1 MYLNYFVYGGS
12 HEIGDKP
19 LLGVFVSEFEAEQF
33 ANKYVEERP
42 GAQVM
47 IFDHRKTI
55 KSVTNV
61 SVEVDYYG
69 PHIPDN
75 LTEGPNDSTN

>member
-1 MYLNYFVYGGS
+1 MFLNYFVYGGS
-12 HEIGDKP
+12 HEPGDKP
-19 LLGVFVSEFEAEQF
+19 LLGTFTSEFDAEDF
-33 ANKYVEERP
+33 AKKYVEERP

-61 SVEVDYYG
+61 SVEVDYYA
-69 PHIPDN
+69 PQAPEMVPENPD
-75 LTEGPNDSTN
+75 DSTN